1 MITPI
6 DTQLINDLTELS
18 RSQLMKSTII
28 MDSAKREQITL
39 TIMDAGNNA
48 NKRVY
53 SIMLNGIRSEFALAK
68 LYDNF
73 KREK

>member
-48 NKRVY
+48 NKHVY
-53 SIMLNGIRSEFALAK
+53 SSMLNGIRSEFALARR
-68 LYDNF
+68 YNNF
-73 KREK
+73 KSEK

>member
-6 DTQLINDLTELS
+6 DTQLINGLTELS
-18 RSQLMKSTII
+18 MSQLMKSTII

>member
-18 RSQLMKSTII
+18 RSKLMKSTII
-28 MDSAKREQITL
+28 MDSAKRERITL
-39 TIMDAGNNA
+39 TIMDANNSA
-48 NKRVY
+48 NERVY
-53 SIMLNGIRSEFALAK
+53 SVMINGILSEFALAK

>member
-53 SIMLNGIRSEFALAK
+53 SIMLNAIRSEFALAK

>member
-6 DTQLINDLTELS
+6 DTQLINGLTELS
-18 RSQLMKSTII
+18 RSQLIKSTII
-28 MDSAKREQITL
+28 IDSAKREQITL

>member
-53 SIMLNGIRSEFALAK
+53 SIMLNGIRSEFALARR
-68 LYDNF
+68 YNNF
-73 KREK
+73 KSEK

>member
-6 DTQLINDLTELS
+6 DIQLINDLTELS

-73 KREK
+73 KSEK